1 MHTGK
6 LKAKKMID
14 YAGWSMPAFYDG
26 YGIIKEHLGC
36 REDAAFFDVSHM
48 GQIKFFGKDRLLFLE
63 RVYCNDFA
71 KMKPGDA
78 SLTMILNEKAGI
90 IDDNIVSN
98 FGDHHHAVM
107 NAGNTDNDLAQFK
120 KVLEAEFQGKDV
132 RYEHLKDRSLIAIQG
147 PKAAQMIQPLLDQ
160 DLNKVP
166 FMHIFTAKL
175 KGLNADAIVCR
186 CGYTGE
192 DGFEISVKHADAI
205 KLTDYLFSK
214 NSNLVPAG
222 LAARDS
228 LRLEAGLCLH
238 GNEMTTEITPIEAN
252 LMWIVRKKNIA
263 VPFIGQE
270 ALNRLKEQGRDTRR
284 VGFKVEG
291 TGIPRH
297 GMAILDS
304 AGQKIGEVSSGTMS
318 PISKAIGMGY
328 VHKDHSKVGSP
339 LFIDARGSKVKAQ
352 VVKLPFTEAHYFRVQ

>member
-1 MHTGK
+1 MFGRSLRRSFCLKKTSFNDYHTSK
-6 LKAKKMID
+6 LKAAKMIN

-26 YGIIKEHLGC
+26 YGINKEHMGC

-48 GQIKFFGKDRLLFLE
+48 GQIKFYGKDRLLFLE
-63 RVYCNDFA
+63 RIYCNDFA

-107 NAGNTDNDLAQFK
+107 NAGNTDNDLAHMK
-120 KVLEAEFQGKDV
+120 KVHEMEFKGKDV
-132 RYEHLKDRSLIAIQG
+132 RYEFLSNRSLIALQG
-147 PKAAQMIQPLLDQ
+147 PKAAEMLQPLLDQ
-160 DLNKVP
+160 DLKKVP
-166 FMHIFTAKL
+166 FMTIFNAKL

-192 DGFEISVKHADAI
+192 DGFEISVKHEDATR
-205 KLTDYLFSK
+205 LADYLFSK
-214 NSNLVPAG
+214 NKNLAPAG

-238 GNEMTTEITPIEAN
+238 GQEMSTTITPIEAG

-270 ALNRLKEQGRDTRR
+270 ELNRLRE
-284 VGFKVEG
+284 VGLV
-291 TGIPRH
+291 
-297 GMAILDS
+297 
-304 AGQKIGEVSSGTMS
+304 
-318 PISKAIGMGY
+318 
-328 VHKDHSKVGSP
+328 
-339 LFIDARGSKVKAQ
+339 
-352 VVKLPFTEAHYFRVQ
+352 